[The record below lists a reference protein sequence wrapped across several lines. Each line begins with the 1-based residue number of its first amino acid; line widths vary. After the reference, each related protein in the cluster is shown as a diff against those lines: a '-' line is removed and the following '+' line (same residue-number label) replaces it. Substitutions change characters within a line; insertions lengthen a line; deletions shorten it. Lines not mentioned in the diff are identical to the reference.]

1 MKYIMKLRFIKDD
14 STRMT
19 SRETDPRPDEPT
31 GLSGSSAGIIG
42 EEGYYTLSR
51 FIYTYG
57 MYWPE
62 RYHPETHPDTYAGS
76 IYHHRNV
83 STKTVE
89 ADRELF
95 IEEMMGIP
103 QSASTN
109 LDVSGNNFG
118 QFISQNTLR
127 KLMASI
133 PHNVTNVDFSGN
145 KLHYFSDKDLA
156 HAFSALPSHVNK
168 ITLSITDIEYR
179 TPEAL
184 AAIGVSLP
192 FVSEICFVD
201 ANGIPVEHAAARQL
215 RQHIASHTRA
225 IIKTIRDVCHFNDE
239 ARLIAAY
246 ADIISERVII
256 NEYPQRNFTPLE
268 YPRFFISNT
277 DNLEPLGPQQA
288 LSADGRVIH
297 YLTTD
302 GKENDIKKSCFSAEI
317 IAAIQRQINT
327 LQREIDSY
335 WPYPNK
341 DKKALKLTGLQVLLE
356 KSTSM
361 NARDAV
367 AEVEA
372 EFSAIR
378 EGIFST
384 RTADLL
390 DQCRNEVNENSAQ
403 SLGVQ

>member
-1 MKYIMKLRFIKDD
+1 MKYILKLRFIKDD
-14 STRMT
+14 NPTNNVYPLNVRT
-19 SRETDPRPDEPT
+19 NDPRPDLCT
-31 GLSGSSAGIIG
+31 SARATSFGCIG
-42 EEGYYTLSR
+42 EKGDYTRSTYLNELSCA
-51 FIYTYG
+51 I
-57 MYWPE
+57 
-62 RYHPETHPDTYAGS
+62 AAS
-76 IYHHRNV
+76 IYHNRNV
-83 STKTVE
+83 STKTIE
-89 ADRELF
+89 ADREEF
-95 IEEMMGIP
+95 IEYMMMIRSSPPSRFRGF
-103 QSASTN
+103 TG
-109 LDVSGNNFG
+109 LDFSGNNFG
-118 QFISQNTLR
+118 HFISKNTLR
-127 KLMASI
+127 KLMSNIAL
-133 PHNVTNVDFSGN
+133 NVADCDLSGN

-367 AEVEA
+367 MAVIE
-372 EFSAIR
+372 EFPAIR
-378 EGIFST
+378 DGLIST

-390 DQCRNEVNENSAQ
+390 DQCRNDANANSAQ
-403 SLGVQ
+403 RFAVQ

>member
-14 STRMT
+14 HPGNSVYPFHG
-19 SRETDPRPDEPT
+19 REEDPRPAGCT
-31 GLSGSSAGIIG
+31 GGCASTSGFIG
-42 EEGYYTLSR
+42 KGYYTRSIFLNELFCASV
-51 FIYTYG
+51 
-57 MYWPE
+57 
-62 RYHPETHPDTYAGS
+62 AS
-76 IYHHRNV
+76 IYHNRNV
-83 STKTVE
+83 STKTIE
-89 ADRELF
+89 ADREEF
-95 IEEMMGIP
+95 IEDMMMIRWSP
-103 QSASTN
+103 ASRFWRFTD
-109 LDVSGNNFG
+109 LDFSGNNFG
-118 QFISQNTLR
+118 QFINKNTLR
-127 KLMASI
+127 KLMSSI
-133 PHNVTNVDFSGN
+133 PLGVADCDLSGN
-145 KLHYFSDKDLA
+145 KLHYFSDDDLA
-156 HAFSALPSHVNK
+156 YAFSALPSQVNK

-184 AAIGVSLP
+184 AAIGMSLP
-192 FVSEICFVD
+192 FVLEICFVD
-201 ANGIPVEHAAARQL
+201 ADGMPVEHAAARQL
-215 RQHIASHTRA
+215 RQHIAGHAREK
-225 IIKTIRDVCHFNDE
+225 IKTIRDVCHFNDE